1 MLAGMVVA
9 GVAAWGTATAWGQ
22 QRAPGGRGQG
32 AARQEGT
39 SALLLTVERSA
50 LPPPTP
56 EPFGAHLSFEDVMP
70 DDSKPREQF
79 TVRYFTTPLAARMP
93 LVLVFDYCSAD
104 APTATH
110 SMAMRLATTPAGYL
124 AADVLIPPTYS
135 PVLHWRATLAFHGRV
150 LQRIESADWPKQG
163 TPR

>member
-1 MLAGMVVA
+1 MLVA
-9 GVAAWGTATAWGQ
+9 VTAWGASAAWGQ
-22 QRAPGGRGQG
+22 HRAPAVRRQG

-39 SALLLTVERSA
+39 SALLLSVERSA

-56 EPFGAHLSFEDVMP
+56 EPFGAHLSFEDVLP
-70 DDSKPREQF
+70 DAAKPREQF
-79 TVRYFTTPLAARMP
+79 TVRYFTTPLAATLP

-110 SMAMRLATTPAGYL
+110 SAAMRLATTPAGYL
-124 AADVLIPPTYS
+124 AADVLIPPAYS

-150 LQRIESADWPKQG
+150 LQRIESPDWPKG
-163 TPR
+163 AVR